1 MVYTAEEKKR
11 IDNVLETFGDYIRQ
25 HKEFDI
31 VYSDKSG
38 YFRIWVK
45 DMTVEAPY
53 PIDSVE
59 TLLDEL
65 FLQISSDV
73 RELNMVGYHDDIDLF
88 PEEIIETR
96 RRVEPVLNAMT
107 SDREYCLERLDY
119 YLEHVND

>member
-1 MVYTAEEKKR
+1 MIYTAEEKKR

-25 HKEFDI
+25 HEEFDI

-38 YFRIWVK
+38 YFRICVK

-53 PIDSVE
+53 PIDSIE
-59 TLLDEL
+59 TLLNEL

-73 RELNMVGYHDDIDLF
+73 RALNMVGYHDDIDLF
-88 PEEIIETR
+88 PEEIIVTR
-96 RRVEPVLNAMT
+96 QRVTEILNTM
-107 SDREYCLERLDY
+107 SHDREYCLERLDY